1 MLAYILIALKGCDE
15 HEALS
20 NVRDFPE
27 VKEANVL
34 FGEWDILAKVELS
47 NPDELGTFMMDKIR
61 KMPEVKLSSTLIVA
75 K

>member
-1 MLAYILIALKGCDE
+1 MLAYVLISLKGCDE
-15 HEALS
+15 HEVLN
-20 NVRDFPE
+20 NVRQLPE

-34 FGEWDILAKVELS
+34 FGEWDIIAKVETES
-47 NPDELGTFMMDKIR
+47 PDALATFMMDKIR